1 MPLVKFQG
9 EMEITPACYSHLT
22 SSLMGLAQ
30 GKLAVILEVYFRWL
44 ICNSNQTLI
53 INFVFILGRVL
64 FEIFGWRSCPNLENF
79 AGWSLPSDCKSRRAL
94 SKVKLLFLHI
104 IHLNSFLCIFLFQY
118 SRKYFE
124 RHLCTSSYVEMSSVP
139 GPFRCFKIG

>member
-79 AGWSLPSDCKSRRAL
+79 AGWSLPSDCKSWRAL
-94 SKVKLLFLHI
+94 SKVKLL
-104 IHLNSFLCIFLFQY
+104 IFAY
-118 SRKYFE
+118 
-124 RHLCTSSYVEMSSVP
+124 HSSE
-139 GPFRCFKIG
+139 